1 MDIEHAGPPK
11 CVKGKTR
18 GIATMPLNIK
28 AAPHQVSLRL
38 YSMNNTGQVARNNDW
53 VNAAERGS
61 GPRHDLRPSCQAP
74 PMGVP

>member
-11 CVKGKTR
+11 CAKGKTR

-38 YSMNNTGQVARNNDW
+38 
-53 VNAAERGS
+53 
-61 GPRHDLRPSCQAP
+61 
-74 PMGVP
+74 